1 MLSARLVHFVVRA
14 SAQPLCPRRLYGFRL
29 NLPKRRGAADAEAA
43 QRHETEPAAP
53 IRRCVE
59 MAPPS
64 VEPLFNNAAAPP
76 NFALRLTRLELNLY
90 IRVLGRSGS
99 RSIAVVCSV
108 TLSTDPANH

>member
-53 IRRCVE
+53 TR
-59 MAPPS
+59 
-64 VEPLFNNAAAPP
+64 PLCGNGS
-76 NFALRLTRLELNLY
+76 ALRRATF
-90 IRVLGRSGS
+90 
-99 RSIAVVCSV
+99 
-108 TLSTDPANH
+108 